1 MSDITKVVRAL
12 CSSRCLDAHGAA
24 SAQAIDPVTMRD
36 AFAAVLDG
44 GATDL
49 EIGALMAV
57 SMSLESPRTANAF
70 AEIILGLNDAIRDRM
85 TPLLVDAGSA
95 PVVVFPNYG
104 DENAYPEIPLVA
116 LLLRRTGV
124 RVLVHGAVETHCGLL
139 NTGIFREFGVL
150 PSATRGQ
157 AASQFAENGL
167 ALLPAA
173 LFSPGLAAMLSLR
186 NRLGIRT
193 PAHALANMLMP
204 VLDPS
209 TRSLHVVNVAPWLT
223 ACLAEESLVR
233 EVPALLVATEES
245 CLDEGE
251 SRAYFAFHDGEC
263 GCGWQTLFGA
273 DRVPLSTE
281 SRDVPTVDSRL
292 DQHDPRIWAAWTRKR
307 LDGAAGL
314 PLRVTNLFA
323 CCLYGCG
330 YARDINQAK
339 AIVALDTGNQVA
351 YLGLGALFSPLMV
364 SPALT

>member
-12 CSSRCLDAHGAA
+12 CSSRRLDGCGAA
-24 SAQAIDPVTMRD
+24 LAQATDPATMRD

-57 SMSLESPRTANAF
+57 SMSLESPRTANAY

-85 TPLLVDAGSA
+85 TPLIVDAGSA

-104 DENAYPEIPLVA
+104 DEMAYPAMPLVA
-116 LLLRRTGV
+116 LLLRRMGV
-124 RVLVHGAVETHCGLL
+124 RVLIHGAVETHGGLL
-139 NTGIFREFGVL
+139 NSSILREFGVL
-150 PSATRGQ
+150 PAATRSQ

-193 PAHALANMLMP
+193 PAHVLANMLMP
-204 VLDPS
+204 VLDSS
-209 TRSLHVVNVAPWLT
+209 TRSLHVVHVSPWLT
-223 ACLAEESLVR
+223 AFLAEESLVR
-233 EVPALLVATEES
+233 EVPALLVAAEES
-245 CLDEGE
+245 CLDAGE
-251 SRAYFAFHDGEC
+251 SGAYLAFHDGEV
-263 GCGWQTLFGA
+263 GCGWQTLFDA
-273 DRVPLSTE
+273 DGIPVSAE
-281 SRDVPTVDSRL
+281 SRDVPAIDSTL
-292 DQHDPRIWAAWTRKR
+292 DQHDPRTWVAWTRKH
-307 LDGAAGL
+307 LDGNTGL
-314 PLRVTNLFA
+314 PLRVAKLFA

-330 YARDINQAK
+330 YAHDIHQAK
-339 AIVALDTGNQVA
+339 AIVALDPGNQAA
-351 YLGLGALFSPLMV
+351 YLGLGALSSPLMV